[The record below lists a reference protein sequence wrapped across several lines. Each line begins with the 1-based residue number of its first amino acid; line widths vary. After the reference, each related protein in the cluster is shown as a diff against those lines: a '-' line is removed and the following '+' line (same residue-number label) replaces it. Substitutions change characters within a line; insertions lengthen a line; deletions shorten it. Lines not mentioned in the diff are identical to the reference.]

1 MCCGKLYW
9 EMAAAIEK
17 RGLTDVALV
26 RLEQLYPVPD
36 RRLAAVL
43 DRYPN
48 AEDIRWVQEEPG
60 NQGAWPFLGLVL
72 PEKLPRLVGMKRV
85 TRRAMAAPAVGSSKV
100 HEVEQQALIARALD
114 DDEV

>member
-1 MCCGKLYW
+1 M
-9 EMAAAIEK
+9 
-17 RGLTDVALV
+17 

-48 AEDIRWVQEEPG
+48 AEDVRWVQEEPAQPG
-60 NQGAWPFLGLVL
+60 RLAVPRAGAAGEAARGWSGSSGCPGA
-72 PEKLPRLVGMKRV
+72 R
-85 TRRAMAAPAVGSSKV
+85 MAAPAAGSSKV
-100 HEVEQQALIARALD
+100 HEVEQQALISRALD